1 MILVTGGTGLVGS
14 HLLFHL
20 AEMGVSVR
28 ASYRSAD
35 RKAHVLQIFSI
46 YSTSAEQLFSSIE
59 WVNAD
64 LIDPSCTE
72 TLLAGIDEVFHCA
85 AQVSFHADD
94 KQRLLTDNPLMTRY
108 LVNEALAQNVKAFHH
123 MSSVATLGWPPEE
136 QKDKLLDESSVW
148 KDDPD
153 QSVYAQSKYLAELE
167 VWRAREEGLNASI
180 VNPGIILGPG
190 FGDEGSSSIFGL
202 VRRGFSFFTAGA
214 NGFVDVR
221 DVVAALLTLSNST
234 EAPHKGRFIL
244 IAENMAYKELFTL
257 IARSMD
263 LPPPHRA
270 ARPWMIHAIRIAH
283 WLREKTG
290 GRKATITR
298 ETAASAQRISRYS
311 NQRSVDALSLN
322 YRSVEETVEFIC
334 RHLG

>member
-14 HLLFHL
+14 HLLFRL
-20 AEMGVSVR
+20 TKMGISVR

-46 YSTSAEQLFSSIE
+46 YSAAAEQLFSSIE
-59 WVNAD
+59 WVKAD
-64 LIDPSCTE
+64 LTDPSCAE
-72 TLLAGIDEVFHCA
+72 ALLADVDEVFHCA

-94 KQRLLTDNPLMTRY
+94 KYRLLIDNPRMTRY
-108 LVNEALAQNVKAFHH
+108 LVNEAMTQKVKAFHH
-123 MSSVATLGWPPEE
+123 LSSVATLGWPPEE
-136 QKDKLLDESSVW
+136 QKDKILDESSVW
-148 KDDPD
+148 KDNPD
-153 QSVYAQSKYLAELE
+153 QSVYALSKYLAELE

-221 DVVAALLTLSNST
+221 DVVAALLRLSSST
-234 EAPHKGRFIL
+234 EAPHNGRFIL
-244 IAENMAYKELFTL
+244 IAQNMAYKELFTL
-257 IARSMD
+257 IARSMG
-263 LPPPHRA
+263 LPPPHRTA
-270 ARPWMIHAIRIAH
+270 KPWMIHAIRFAH

-322 YRSVEETVEFIC
+322 YRPVEETVEFIC
-334 RHLG
+334 GHLG

>member
-1 MILVTGGTGLVGS
+1 M
-14 HLLFHL
+14 
-20 AEMGVSVR
+20 
-28 ASYRSAD
+28 
-35 RKAHVLQIFSI
+35 LQIFSI
-46 YSTSAEQLFSSIE
+46 YSASPEQLFSCIE
-59 WVNAD
+59 WVKTD
-64 LIDPSCTE
+64 LTDPSGTE
-72 TLLAGIDEVFHCA
+72 ALLRGVDEVFHCA

-108 LVNEALAQNVKAFHH
+108 LVNEALVQKVKAFHH
-123 MSSVATLGWPPEE
+123 LSSVATLGWPPEE
-136 QKDKLLDESSVW
+136 QRDALLDESSVW

-202 VRRGFSFFTAGA
+202 VRRGFSFFTAGT
-214 NGFVDVR
+214 NGFVDVQ
-221 DVVAALLTLSNST
+221 DVVIALLTLSNSI
-234 EAPHKGRFIL
+234 ERPHQGRFIL
-244 IAENMAYKELFTL
+244 IAQNMAYKELFTL
-257 IARSMD
+257 IARSMG

-290 GRKATITR
+290 GRKATITL

-311 NQRSVDALSLN
+311 NQRSIDALSMN
-322 YRSVEETVEFIC
+322 YRPVEETVEFIC
-334 RHLG
+334 GHLG

>member
-1 MILVTGGTGLVGS
+1 M
-14 HLLFHL
+14 
-20 AEMGVSVR
+20 
-28 ASYRSAD
+28 
-35 RKAHVLQIFSI
+35 LQIFSI
-46 YSTSAEQLFSSIE
+46 YSASPEQLFSCIE
-59 WVNAD
+59 WVKTD
-64 LIDPSCTE
+64 LTDPSGTE
-72 TLLAGIDEVFHCA
+72 ALLRGVDEVFHCA

-108 LVNEALAQNVKAFHH
+108 LVNEALVQKVKAFHH
-123 MSSVATLGWPPEE
+123 LSSVATLGWPREE
-136 QKDKLLDESSVW
+136 QRDALLDESSVW

-202 VRRGFSFFTAGA
+202 VRRGFSFFTAGT
-214 NGFVDVR
+214 NGFVDVQ
-221 DVVAALLTLSNST
+221 DVVIALLTLSNSI
-234 EAPHKGRFIL
+234 ERPHQGRFIL
-244 IAENMAYKELFTL
+244 IAQNMAYKELFTL
-257 IARSMD
+257 IARSMG

-290 GRKATITR
+290 GRKATITL

-311 NQRSVDALSLN
+311 NQRSIDALSMN
-322 YRSVEETVEFIC
+322 YRPVEETVEFIC
-334 RHLG
+334 GHLG